1 VAVRLNW
8 SNRGGVRVSDSVK
21 IGRLRV
27 GESIPLSKSKNGRRR
42 KPRRWISFRL

>member
-1 VAVRLNW
+1 MALRINW
-8 SNRGGVRVSDSVK
+8 SSRGGLRLSESAR

-27 GESIPLSKSKNGRRR
+27 GESIPLTRKNGRRR